1 MYAPAALAF
10 VVVYKASRMMNF
22 ALGEW
27 LMLGSRLVAT
37 GIHAVG
43 VGFVAAV
50 GGGAAVAAGTA
61 LLFSRM
67 VLRRMVGH
75 PPIALIMIT
84 IGLGALM
91 RGSAAIVFSGI
102 PGGIALPLPTDPLII
117 RGVPIAADKLA
128 AAAVSAVAIGAGG
141 VFFRVSRTGV
151 ALRAIADN
159 QHAAM
164 TAGIDVQR
172 HFAFTWAMM
181 AILSVV
187 AGTLWTAVSSG
198 GFGVVLLGLKIFPI
212 VIIGGLDSIAGT
224 IVGAVVI
231 GILESVAAG
240 YLDPIVGGGFS
251 TVASYL
257 VLLAVLFVRPH
268 GLFGGADIERV

>member
-1 MYAPAALAF
+1 
-10 VVVYKASRMMNF
+10 
-22 ALGEW
+22 
-27 LMLGSRLVAT
+27 
-37 GIHAVG
+37 
-43 VGFVAAV
+43 
-50 GGGAAVAAGTA
+50 
-61 LLFSRM
+61 
-67 VLRRMVGH
+67 
-75 PPIALIMIT
+75 
-84 IGLGALM
+84 
-91 RGSAAIVFSGI
+91 
-102 PGGIALPLPTDPLII
+102 
-117 RGVPIAADKLA
+117 
-128 AAAVSAVAIGAGG
+128 
-141 VFFRVSRTGV
+141 
-151 ALRAIADN
+151 
-159 QHAAM
+159 
-164 TAGIDVQR
+164 
-172 HFAFTWAMM
+172 MM